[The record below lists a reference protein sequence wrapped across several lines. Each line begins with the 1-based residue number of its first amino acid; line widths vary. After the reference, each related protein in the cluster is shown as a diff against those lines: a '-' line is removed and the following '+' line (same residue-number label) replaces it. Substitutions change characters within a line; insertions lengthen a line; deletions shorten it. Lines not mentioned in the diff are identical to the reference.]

1 MPSFLDN
8 NVIILIDNKSEGIEA
23 YLSLDKEQM
32 TVFGR
37 DEELLDQFGH
47 PIYGPLV
54 LFYPKNGISPQQR
67 SQKLKKSLSQVLTLF
82 YPLAGRTNNNFT
94 VECNDDGVH
103 FIEARV
109 HGFLSNFLQKPN
121 SNLLHR
127 FLLMEMES
135 RKAGT
140 GPLFLVQA
148 SFFDCGGL
156 AIGTCLWHKL
166 GDETTT
172 RLILK
177 YWSAIA
183 LGHHDH
189 ADIPCLDSASQFPA
203 REFSIPHSSVVFE
216 RTRNRFVLDAW
227 KIAALKAKVSSASV
241 PKPTR
246 VEAVSALIWRSAMA
260 AWRSS
265 NKGIAKKSVLTHNVN
280 IRKLAEP
287 PLPENS
293 MGNLIAFWLA
303 RTDEKLQ
310 SQRDMKG
317 LVVELRKVKKKFSEN
332 EAKRLGIL
340 EVMFGL
346 IKEAGE
352 TRGQDD
358 TNSLIFT
365 TLCNFG
371 LYGVDFGWGKPM
383 WVTVPNPSH
392 KNLVT
397 MMNTRDGD
405 GGVEFWLCLSEE
417 DMALF
422 ERDPQ
427 LLEFASPNPSL
438 LPFGTLK

>member
-1 MPSFLDN
+1 MEHITREVDEIDLSAVFSEVNMVGSNPREWWIYTGTTRHICADKSMFTSFEPKTNEEKLFMGNSATSEIQGEGKIVLKMTSGKDLTLN
-8 NVIILIDNKSEGIEA
+8 NVLYVPDIRKNLVSGSL
-23 YLSLDKEQM
+23 LSK
-32 TVFGR
+32 
-37 DEELLDQFGH
+37 
-47 PIYGPLV
+47 
-54 LFYPKNGISPQQR
+54 
-67 SQKLKKSLSQVLTLF
+67 
-82 YPLAGRTNNNFT
+82 
-94 VECNDDGVH
+94 
-103 FIEARV
+103 
-109 HGFLSNFLQKPN
+109 HGFRLVV
-121 SNLLHR
+121 
-127 FLLMEMES
+127 ES
-135 RKAGT
+135 
-140 GPLFLVQA
+140 
-148 SFFDCGGL
+148 D
-156 AIGTCLWHKL
+156 
-166 GDETTT
+166 
-172 RLILK
+172 
-177 YWSAIA
+177 
-183 LGHHDH
+183 
-189 ADIPCLDSASQFPA
+189 
-203 REFSIPHSSVVFE
+203 
-216 RTRNRFVLDAW
+216 